1 MDTMK
6 KTLSL
11 ISLLLLA
18 SGALIAQKS
27 LLQSGPMAGYSE
39 MREVLLWVQTK
50 EPATV
55 QFSYWPQA
63 DPKKVFYTD
72 KYQTAKAEAHTARLL
87 ADQTEPGTR
96 YDYQVWINGQAVKLD
111 YPATFQTQ
119 VLWQW
124 RTDPPDFRF
133 ATGSCAYI
141 NETVY
146 DRPGRPYGGEYE
158 VFQSIHAQKPD
169 MMLWLGDNIY
179 LREVD
184 WNSWTGI
191 VKRYTHAR
199 SLPEMQP
206 LLASTHHYAIWDDHD
221 FGPNDSDRSFIHKDK
236 ALEAF
241 KLFWGNPTY
250 GLPDVKGTT
259 SFFQWADMDFFLLDN
274 RYHKTPN
281 ERKTG
286 ERTMFGKEQLEWL
299 IDALAYSQ
307 APFKF
312 VATGGLVLNPN
323 PGGEKMSSAAPEER
337 AWLLRRIEEE
347 GIKNV
352 IFLTGDVH
360 YTELSTMK
368 LGNGEPV
375 YEFTV
380 SPISSG
386 VSSWPANNPYQ
397 VEGTEVRVR
406 NFATIDVSGPRKERK
421 LTLRVFNAKGEELW
435 TRVIEQAP

>member
-1 MDTMK
+1 MK

-11 ISLLLLA
+11 ISFLLFA

-27 LLQSGPMAGYSE
+27 LLQSGPMLGYSE

-55 QFSYWPQA
+55 QFSYWPQG
-63 DPKKVFYTD
+63 DPKQVFYTD
-72 KYQTAKAEAHTARLL
+72 KYQTTKAEAHTARLL

-119 VLWQW
+119 ALWQW

-158 VFQSIHAQKPD
+158 VFQSMHAQKPD

-206 LLASTHHYAIWDDHD
+206 LLASAHHYAIWDDHD

-236 ALEAF
+236 TLEAF

-250 GLPDVKGTT
+250 GLPDLKGIT

-281 ERKTG
+281 DRKTG
-286 ERTMFGKEQLEWL
+286 ERTMFGEEQLEWL
-299 IDALAYSQ
+299 LDALAFSQ
-307 APFKF
+307 ASFKF
-312 VATGGLVLNPN
+312 VVTGGLVLNPN
-323 PGGEKMSSAAPEER
+323 PGGEKMSSIAPEER
-337 AWLLRRIEEE
+337 ARLLRRIEEE

-360 YTELSTMK
+360 FTELATMK

-386 VSSWPANNPYQ
+386 VSSWPSNNPYQ
-397 VEGTEVRVR
+397 VEGTEVRAR
-406 NFATIDVSGPRKERK
+406 NFATIDASGPRNERK